1 MSNSDEHSP
10 LLSENNDH
18 LFTSREASSTTCT
31 TSVSSQIMGRGRKF
45 LVVICILLTELCE
58 RLTFYGVTANLLLFC
73 SNELNLHAPWPST
86 ISYLF
91 TGLCFECNYTVK
103 VVTWSPRWE
112 VEVAAYK
119 DFDHVR
125 IKIFQV

>member
-31 TSVSSQIMGRGRKF
+31 SSVSSQIMGRGRKF

-73 SNELNLHAPWPST
+73 SNELDLHAPWPST

-103 VVTWSPRWE
+103 PPVS
-112 VEVAAYK
+112 
-119 DFDHVR
+119 DHP
-125 IKIFQV
+125 KC